1 MALTDIATFRI
12 QHLQISD
19 ENGNLD
25 SKLDPKLSKE
35 QLLTMYRWMVLAREA
50 DERMLKLQRQGR
62 IGTFAL
68 NSEQEAA
75 KLELALRW
83 ATKIGLYPASGK
95 EQFG

>member
-12 QHLQISD
+12 QHLQILD

-50 DERMLKLQRQGR
+50 DERMLKLQR
-62 IGTFAL
+62 
-68 NSEQEAA
+68 
-75 KLELALRW
+75 
-83 ATKIGLYPASGK
+83 
-95 EQFG
+95 